1 MISQRAFSSSTI
13 SLYWRS
19 GWTTSTATTAMI
31 TRKLY
36 GTKQLRCISSSS
48 PSFSFASTVA
58 AAAIISSNDQNF
70 DSTSTT
76 AMNILMAVSGASIVV
91 TAAATTAAMVSN
103 TTNVT
108 NCEQEGDGGGFFSG
122 GELPIFGSS
131 SDSMAGSELSGKE
144 ECDTTIFLSKIPYN
158 RSDEDIT
165 DDSSDFNRG
174 IRAFGNCTFTEEEL
188 MEQDSKCTT
197 NNTENHDNDNLTQ
210 EGESRNE
217 EQSHNLMSSPS
228 SPHVVLSTSKSMPD
242 ESSSSSSIARVATD
256 LPKSDC
262 VVTKKMH
269 FYKTSQIE
277 SKKKSKFILMAGPS
291 SEMLGGDI
299 AHLLGWDLNRMDV
312 GKFKDGETRVEIGE
326 SVRGKHIYLIC
337 STSSDDAVLE
347 LAFMISTLRRS
358 SVKSIT
364 AVIPYYGYSRQDQ
377 QYGKEPIA
385 ASDIATMYEVMG
397 VDHVMCLDLHNDS
410 IRGFFK
416 PSIPVENLMP
426 VPVAAAYFNDEFGD
440 TDSNITV
447 VASHEG
453 QVGRAELFRNVLQR
467 LSGKDIEFAFVTKNR
482 QSRGENKYTPQ
493 VVGNVKGRK
502 CIIVDDLVNTGTT
515 LQSNVEKLADLG
527 AESINAWATH
537 GVFGPK
543 KNLSRARERIG
554 NMKDLDYLLIS
565 NSIMNEGTLPDKIR
579 QLNVAPLLAE
589 AIARSFHNESVSGI
603 LNLDKTVVERYD
615 S

>member
-242 ESSSSSSIARVATD
+242 ESSSSSSSSPHPFRIEAYDFRPSLIDDMEKAD
-256 LPKSDC
+256 LILSHAGAGTVMEVLRMTNSNNNNSKDDKDS
-262 VVTKKMH
+262 
-269 FYKTSQIE
+269 I
-277 SKKKSKFILMAGPS
+277 SKKLIVVINTILM
-291 SEMLGGDI
+291 DN
-299 AHLLGWDLNRMDV
+299 HQ
-312 GKFKDGETRVEIGE
+312 
-326 SVRGKHIYLIC
+326 
-337 STSSDDAVLE
+337 LE
-347 LAFMISTLRRS
+347 LATAMADRGHLFVVHQPEQLQQTETWTAFEDFVPTCLSHQIGDSYDFPILLDS
-358 SVKSIT
+358 FLGFPPDNINKIQKS
-364 AVIPYYGYSRQDQ
+364 
-377 QYGKEPIA
+377 E
-385 ASDIATMYEVMG
+385 
-397 VDHVMCLDLHNDS
+397 
-410 IRGFFK
+410 
-416 PSIPVENLMP
+416 
-426 VPVAAAYFNDEFGD
+426 
-440 TDSNITV
+440 
-447 VASHEG
+447 
-453 QVGRAELFRNVLQR
+453 
-467 LSGKDIEFAFVTKNR
+467 
-482 QSRGENKYTPQ
+482 
-493 VVGNVKGRK
+493 
-502 CIIVDDLVNTGTT
+502 
-515 LQSNVEKLADLG
+515 
-527 AESINAWATH
+527 
-537 GVFGPK
+537 
-543 KNLSRARERIG
+543 
-554 NMKDLDYLLIS
+554 
-565 NSIMNEGTLPDKIR
+565 
-579 QLNVAPLLAE
+579 
-589 AIARSFHNESVSGI
+589 
-603 LNLDKTVVERYD
+603 
-615 S
+615 